1 MNKDATEYAA
11 NVYRLLAEQ
20 KLITNL
26 CKKEMTASALEVIFE
41 KAGFLYN
48 EEMLTA
54 SVAFINQQNDV
65 EEIKRVVKKR
75 MVSRE
80 QTDRLEVFVSH
91 YVSLPYS
98 EGENWNLSFIRR
110 QNTEDLPVL
119 EGTGNVDK
127 VWKLDEF
134 LKRDLSV
141 LGFNSEHGV
150 QESENLK
157 VSFENI
163 IQTVK
168 SVAEEK
174 GFSVPVLKVR
184 GQYSAPQQC
193 WFFGVFLE

>member
-1 MNKDATEYAA
+1 MDKDAIEYAA

-20 KLITNL
+20 KLIANF
-26 CKKEMTASALEVIFE
+26 CQKEMTVAGLGLVFE

-48 EEMLTA
+48 EEILSTG
-54 SVAFINQQNDV
+54 VAFINRQDDV
-65 EEIKRVVKKR
+65 EEIKRVVEKR
-75 MVSRE
+75 IITRV
-80 QTDRLEVFVSH
+80 QTDRLEIFVSH

-110 QNTEDLPVL
+110 RNTEDLPVL

-157 VSFENI
+157 ASFENI

-184 GQYSAPQQC
+184 GQYAAPQQR